1 MKSRENLLSAW
12 ALLVGVIMA
21 IILAVLQI
29 TFSPKPEWVYILLA
43 VLGIIIGISTSM
55 GDKENLMTFLL
66 ATTCLVIVSSMGQSA
81 VTLTDEIKKIIGT
94 ILTALLTMFIPATI
108 IIAVKTVFSAA
119 SVK

>member
-21 IILAVLQI
+21 IILAVLQL

-43 VLGIIIGISTSM
+43 VLGIVIGFSTSM
-55 GDKENLMTFLL
+55 GDKDNLMTFLL
-66 ATTCLVIVSSMGQSA
+66 ATTCLVIVSSMGLSTINLTEDLKKVI
-81 VTLTDEIKKIIGT
+81 VTVLN
-94 ILTALLTMFIPATI
+94 ALLTMFIPATV